1 MRISDWS
8 SDVCSSD
15 LVLAPGRFCLCPGTQ
30 SLRDGD
36 KAVGPAIPQIL
47 PGEIFVP
54 SVPAR
59 LARAGRGLLSHQAQI
74 AARDRSL
81 PRILAR
87 TVADG
92 KGIELLQICDRM
104 ACLVTHPHAQTGLQD
119 DVPTFSSSE
128 WKRIPSPPTNPPPL

>member
-74 AARDRSL
+74 ADRDRSL

-87 TVADG
+87 TVAVG
-92 KGIELLQICDRM
+92 KGIELLQISDRL
-104 ACLVTHPHAQTGLQD
+104 ADRKSTRLN
-119 DVPTFSSSE
+119 SSH
-128 WKRIPSPPTNPPPL
+128 

>member
-74 AARDRSL
+74 ADRDRSL

-87 TVADG
+87 TAAVG
-92 KGIELLQICDRM
+92 QGIALLQIYDRT
-104 ACLVTHPHAQTGLQD
+104 AGLATHPLTHTEIDRQSYA
-119 DVPTFSSSE
+119 
-128 WKRIPSPPTNPPPL
+128 